1 MDAVTAT
8 TVLNTVITSQVV
20 SGVLEEVVALLPIVI
35 PVAIGFLAIRKGIS
49 FVMGML
55 RGA

>member
-1 MDAVTAT
+1 MGTITAA
-8 TVLNTVITSQVV
+8 TVLNNVVTSEVV
-20 SGVLEEVVALLPIVI
+20 SGVLAEVVGLLPIVI
-35 PVAIGFLAIRKGIS
+35 PVAISFLAIRKGIS